1 MYQHKLTL
9 YRASAFAPSLVLAEV
24 VEVYRLSLLSGESSL
39 YSLYSCGVNKLV
51 AVIPQLRTF
60 NLQHIWHTVMEQ

>member
-1 MYQHKLTL
+1 MDQHKLTL

-24 VEVYRLSLLSGESSL
+24 VEVYRLSLLSGGS
-39 YSLYSCGVNKLV
+39 SLYSCGVNKLV